1 MKIKQLL
8 MILIFL
14 TALVFSSASGE
25 SEKKQSVLNLI
36 NQNCTQ
42 CHDLSRLQDIH
53 KTKQEHSAVVKK
65 MLKKSNTDIS
75 EEQAADISKYLEAP
89 YWQQPL
95 IRSKCTKCHPLN
107 SIFEKCGAD
116 SFSTGISQEK
126 IELMRKKGA
135 DITDEEVTEILKIL
149 QW

>member
-1 MKIKQLL
+1 VKIKQLL
-8 MILIFL
+8 MFFVFL
-14 TALVFSSASGE
+14 PALAISSASGE
-25 SEKKQSVLNLI
+25 SEKKQSVLSLI

-53 KTKQEHSAVVKK
+53 KTKQEPSAVVKK
-65 MLKKSNTDIS
+65 MLKKSSADIS

-89 YWQQPL
+89 HWQEPL
-95 IRSKCTKCHPLN
+95 IISKCTKCHPLN
-107 SIFEKCGAD
+107 TIFEKCGAD
-116 SFSTGISQEK
+116 SYSTGISQEK
-126 IELMRKKGA
+126 IELMRKRGA